1 VTEPIYD
8 GGTPTTDFSTTETGA
23 IDYTSPAGMV
33 RLNIT
38 DIADNTADRLF
49 SDDQLTAFLTMAGEN
64 INRASAKA
72 LRVIAASEVLVGKVI
87 RTQAG
92 TSTDGA
98 KVSAELRALAAEY
111 EAQADAA
118 EPADE
123 GFFDVIGYCPPPSS
137 PEGAEMR
144 WY

>member
-1 VTEPIYD
+1 MTDYD
-8 GGTPTTDFSTTETGA
+8 GGTPVSEFSTTDGA
-23 IDYTSPAGMV
+23 IDYTTAAGQV
-33 RLNIT
+33 RLLIT
-38 DIADNTADRLF
+38 DTAADPADWLFTEDQLSAFLNMNADNVY
-49 SDDQLTAFLTMAGEN
+49 
-64 INRASAKA
+64 RASAQA

-98 KVSAELRALAAEY
+98 KVSAELRALAADY
-111 EAQADAA
+111 DTRAALEAAA
-118 EPADE
+118 EE
-123 GFFDVIGYCPPPSS
+123 GSVFDIVSPVYPK

>member
-1 VTEPIYD
+1 VKATIND

-38 DIADNTADRLF
+38 DVADNPADWIF
-49 SDDQLTAFLTMAGEN
+49 DDAQLTAFLTLAGEN
-64 INRASAKA
+64 INRASARA
-72 LRVIAASEVLVGKVI
+72 LRVIAASEVLIGKVI

-98 KVSAELRALAAEY
+98 KVSAELRALADSY
-111 EAQADAA
+111 DAQANA
-118 EPADE
+118 EDSASVE
-123 GFFDVIGYCPPPSS
+123 GFFDVVPFDGCYK
-137 PEGAEMR
+137 PEGAEWR
-144 WY
+144 Y

>member
-1 VTEPIYD
+1 VTDYD
-8 GGTPTTDFSTTETGA
+8 GGTPASEFSTADGV
-23 IDYTSPAGMV
+23 IDYTTPGGQV
-33 RLNIT
+33 RLLIT
-38 DIADNTADRLF
+38 DTAPNPADWLFTEDQLSAFLNMHADNVY
-49 SDDQLTAFLTMAGEN
+49 
-64 INRASAKA
+64 RAAAQA

-111 EAQADAA
+111 DAQADAGDA
-118 EPADE
+118 AADASVFE
-123 GFFDVIGYCPPPSS
+123 IVAPGYPK
-137 PEGAEMR
+137 PEGAEAR

>member
-8 GGTPTTDFSTTETGA
+8 GGTPTTDFSTTEAGA

-38 DIADNTADRLF
+38 DIATDPADRLF
-49 SDDQLTAFLTMAGEN
+49 GDDQLTAFLTMSGEN
-64 INRASAKA
+64 VNRASARA

-98 KVSAELRALAAEY
+98 KVSAELRALAATYDAAANE
-111 EAQADAA
+111 ADAA
-118 EPADE
+118 ADASVFE
-123 GFFDVIGYCPPPSS
+123 IVSPGYPK

>member
-1 VTEPIYD
+1 MSEPAFD
-8 GGTPTTDFSTTETGA
+8 GGTPASEFSTTDGM
-23 IDYTSPAGMV
+23 IDYETAAGKV
-33 RLNIT
+33 RLLIT
-38 DIADNTADRLF
+38 DTAADPADWLFTEDQISAFLNMHADNVY
-49 SDDQLTAFLTMAGEN
+49 
-64 INRASAKA
+64 RASSQA
-72 LRVIAASEVLVGKVI
+72 LRVVAASEVLVGKVI

-111 EAQADAA
+111 DAQADTDD
-118 EPADE
+118 ADVQ
-123 GFFDVIGYCPPPSS
+123 GFFDVVPFDGCYK

>member
-38 DIADNTADRLF
+38 DVADNPADRIF
-49 SDDQLTAFLTMAGEN
+49 DDAQLTAFLTLAGEN
-64 INRASAKA
+64 INRASARA
-72 LRVIAASEVLVGKVI
+72 LRVIAASEVLIGKVI

-98 KVSAELRALAAEY
+98 KVSAELRALADSY
-111 EAQADAA
+111 DAQANA
-118 EPADE
+118 EDSASVE
-123 GFFDVIGYCPPPSS
+123 GFFDVVPFDGCYK
-137 PEGAEMR
+137 PEGAEWR
-144 WY
+144 Y

>member
-1 VTEPIYD
+1 MTEPIYD
-8 GGTPTTDFSTTETGA
+8 GGTPASEFSTTNGA
-23 IDYTSPAGMV
+23 IDYTTAAGQV
-33 RLNIT
+33 RLLIT
-38 DIADNTADRLF
+38 DTAADPVDWLF
-49 SDDQLTAFLTMAGEN
+49 TEDQLSAFLNMNGDDVY
-64 INRASAKA
+64 RASAQA

-98 KVSAELRALAAEY
+98 KVSAELRALAADY
-111 EAQADAA
+111 DTRAALEAAA
-118 EPADE
+118 EE
-123 GFFDVIGYCPPPSS
+123 GSVFDIIAPGYPK

>member
-1 VTEPIYD
+1 MTDPIYD

-23 IDYTSPAGMV
+23 IDYSSPAGMV

-38 DIADNTADRLF
+38 DIATTPADRLF
-49 SDDQLTAFLTMAGEN
+49 DDAQLTAFLTMSGEN
-64 INRASAKA
+64 VNRASARA

-98 KVSAELRALAAEY
+98 KVSAELRALAAVY
-111 EAQADAA
+111 DGQADTADA
-118 EPADE
+118 EADASVFE
-123 GFFDVIGYCPPPSS
+123 VVAPCFDK